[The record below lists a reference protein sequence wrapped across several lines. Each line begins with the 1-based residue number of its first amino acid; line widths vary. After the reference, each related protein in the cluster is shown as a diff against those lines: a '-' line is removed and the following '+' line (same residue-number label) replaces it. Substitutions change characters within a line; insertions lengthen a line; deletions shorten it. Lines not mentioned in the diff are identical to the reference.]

1 MTVTYALRVNYSVAI
16 VAMTDEKE
24 AREGFEVRNQLNTY
38 MYSLILN
45 NYQHFRNSIGMSRP
59 NHSS

>member
-24 AREGFEVRNQLNTY
+24 AREGFEVRNQLNTLHICIRLSY
-38 MYSLILN
+38 IIINISEIRLE
-45 NYQHFRNSIGMSRP
+45 
-59 NHSS
+59 

>member
-24 AREGFEVRNQLNTY
+24 AREGFEVRNQLNTLH
-38 MYSLILN
+38 MCIHLS
-45 NYQHFRNSIGMSRP
+45 
-59 NHSS
+59 